1 MTRTVATTWIGPHR
15 LDNRLDARAFKPWVL
30 SEIDKCAKFSP
41 GALALGG
48 KPECV
53 FIARG
58 LGSSGASPSSVAVYK
73 AKEVGEFFIDEPEAF
88 TSECLEAKVLRY
100 GDVALTSSGIGTI
113 GRAAIFD
120 EFSPKGAA
128 RVATVDNHVSIIRL
142 KGERL
147 LPHYVCAFLNAR
159 PGKAWSEWGT
169 TGSTR
174 LLELPIGNVARF
186 QVPAPHRQVQQ
197 YIGAKVALANRC
209 RSQARKLWRDANS
222 TLATLLGIELSPATF
237 SVNSP
242 DDVSGPG
249 YDVVSIAPPIMRV
262 SADRIGLFMGAH
274 FFRPRRT
281 KALLL
286 LQQSGCKTAKLA
298 DFADRVN
305 DRISAA
311 ELRLRGLPYLGLAN
325 IDSTN
330 GCLKE
335 YAEDID
341 GTCAYFTAGDILFS
355 KLRPYLNKVTI
366 CPPSIPAAG
375 GSTEL
380 VVYRP
385 RPQLDSAFLLF
396 VLRSLLVQHQVID
409 ITSGLTHP
417 RVNPEFIDNVLIPIL
432 TESACLEIG
441 ELARRSLALHE
452 QAQALAAGAKAD
464 IGALIEGSLDVPAIL
479 CGQLRPPTYDVV
491 LQAMAS
497 EEAR

>member
-1 MTRTVATTWIGPHR
+1 M
-15 LDNRLDARAFKPWVL
+15 
-30 SEIDKCAKFSP
+30 E
-41 GALALGG
+41 LGG
-48 KPECV
+48 KPECI
-53 FIARG
+53 FMARG
-58 LGSSGASPSSVAVYK
+58 LGSSGPSPSSVAVYK

-88 TSECLEAKVLRY
+88 ASECPEAKVLRN

-120 EFSPKGAA
+120 DDFSPKG
-128 RVATVDNHVSIIRL
+128 VWQKATVDNHVSIIRL
-142 KGERL
+142 KGEHL
-147 LPHYVCAFLNAR
+147 LPHYICAFLNAR

-186 QVPAPHRQVQQ
+186 QVPAPHRRVQH

-209 RSQARKLWRDANS
+209 RSQAQKLWRDANS
-222 TLATLLGIELSPATF
+222 RLGTFLGIDLSPVTF

-242 DDVSGPG
+242 EDVSGAG
-249 YDVVSIAPPIMRV
+249 YDVASIAPSIMRV
-262 SADRIGLFMGAH
+262 APDRIGLFMGAH

-286 LQQSGCKTAKLA
+286 LQQSGRKTARLTE
-298 DFADRVN
+298 FAERVN
-305 DRISAA
+305 HRISAA
-311 ELRLRGLPYLGLAN
+311 EVKLRGMRYIGLAN

-335 YAEDID
+335 YVEEID

-366 CPPSIPAAG
+366 CPPSIPAGG

-385 RPQLDSAFLLF
+385 HPQTNPAFLLF

-417 RVNPEFIDNVLIPIL
+417 RVSPEFIDNVLIPVL
-432 TESACLEIG
+432 SESACAEIG
-441 ELARRSLALHE
+441 ELVRQSLGLHE
-452 QAQALAAGAKAD
+452 EAQALAARAKAE
-464 IGALIEGSLDVPAIL
+464 IQALLDGSLDVPAIL
-479 CGQLRPPTYDVV
+479 GGQLQPPTYDGI
-491 LQAMAS
+491 LQAMGS
-497 EEAR
+497 KDTR